1 MKRVMFY
8 ISVLPLMAFAT
19 SASAATCDEV
29 TFSNELTSQYP
40 DIARSCRD
48 VIERDGEQ
56 FVKTKVRLTRAPNGN
71 YVTFKFLHAD
81 GTEGP
86 SYSTA
91 LDAGW
96 RTMSQGREYRIRD
109 LTRGQELS
117 VYIPF
122 YQWHVHIEADDVMDE
137 VVVTTAVIAAEPE
150 PAMLPSTAG
159 NMPLFALFGA
169 LALMGAGMVRLA
181 RS

>member
-1 MKRVMFY
+1 MKKVMFY
-8 ISVLPLMAFAT
+8 ISVLPLLAFAS

-29 TFSNELTSQYP
+29 TFSDQLTSQYP

-56 FVKTKVRLTRAPNGN
+56 FVKTKVRLTRTPNGN

-81 GTEGP
+81 GTDGP
-86 SYSTA
+86 TYSTTV
-91 LDAGW
+91 DSGW
-96 RTMSQGREYRIRD
+96 RTTSKGREYRVRD

-122 YQWHVHIEADDVMDE
+122 YQWHVHIEADDVMDD
-137 VVVTTAVIAAEPE
+137 VVVTTAVVAAEE

-159 NMPLFALFGA
+159 NMPLFAMFGA
-169 LALMGAGMVRLA
+169 LALMGAGMIRLT

>member
-8 ISVLPLMAFAT
+8 ISVLPMMAFAT
-19 SASAATCDEV
+19 SASATTCDEV
-29 TFSNELTSQYP
+29 TFSEELTSRYP
-40 DIARSCRD
+40 DIARSCMD
-48 VIERDGEQ
+48 VIDRDGEQ

-86 SYSTA
+86 SYSTE
-91 LDAGW
+91 LDSSW
-96 RTMSQGREYRIRD
+96 RTTSQGREYRVRD

-117 VYIPF
+117 VYFPF
-122 YQWHVHIEADDVMDE
+122 YQWEVHIEADDVMDE
-137 VVVTTAVIAAEPE
+137 VIVTSAVMAAEPE

-169 LALMGAGMVRLA
+169 LALMGAGMVRLT